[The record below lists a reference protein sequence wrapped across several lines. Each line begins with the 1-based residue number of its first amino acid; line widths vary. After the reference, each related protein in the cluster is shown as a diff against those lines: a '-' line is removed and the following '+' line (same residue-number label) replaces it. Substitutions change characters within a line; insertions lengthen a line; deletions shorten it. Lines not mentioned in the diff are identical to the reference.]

1 MHKPAGN
8 ASPGSKL
15 LKRAGQVVGSLLGL
29 RFGAPLAA
37 RTQSAEL
44 DDQSDEARAQEVAAQ
59 AARDGGEP
67 EEELDGGETVIAI
80 AKTVK
85 KTGKLEQEKPRKRLR
100 LAEAELGTA
109 LDVKLAEWVRHLE
122 SRPRDPVNATSPLLQ
137 FERGLGATKEDAVA
151 QIFLDPK
158 LAKGKRPGESELGG
172 RLCTALFDQHIIS
185 APTTWGT
192 LNKHLEALI
201 KESSDWFKRPPSEVS
216 DKERLVPS
224 FVNVLLC
231 PSKRGACLATL
242 KPELLIDTAE
252 SRVCGQ
258 REEKNGY
265 CVVRCD

>member
-1 MHKPAGN
+1 MLN
-8 ASPGSKL
+8 
-15 LKRAGQVVGSLLGL
+15 L
-29 RFGAPLAA
+29 RFGAPPAA

-44 DDQSDEARAQEVAAQ
+44 DDHSDEVRAQEVAAQ

-137 FERGLGATKEDAVA
+137 FERGLGATKEDVVA

-172 RLCTALFDQHIIS
+172 RLCAAISLTSSSSLLQRRAGPTVTFSVSSRSVIRRGICSGEKRKSFRGVPESAIRAPGTWVRLFSQCAL
-185 APTTWGT
+185 P
-192 LNKHLEALI
+192 
-201 KESSDWFKRPPSEVS
+201 
-216 DKERLVPS
+216 
-224 FVNVLLC
+224 
-231 PSKRGACLATL
+231 
-242 KPELLIDTAE
+242 
-252 SRVCGQ
+252 Q
-258 REEKNGY
+258 REAQCSKFQ
-265 CVVRCD
+265 VVVFLCAREEGLDGGGAASGCRYADSNTVVAQLMRLPTST